1 MNESTR
7 SKLET
12 ALEECTLHAEILAEA
27 LDEHGEPAYSALT
40 IEALTKPWLRLLD
53 QMAYRFTKLQAT
65 LGEQVLPMLLDV
77 AEEPLAQ
84 DAPFAQKLQRLE
96 RIGVI
101 PSAEQWRELRIARNT
116 IAHEYPDAPEL
127 KAAALNQ
134 FVRSTADLLQFWKH
148 VANQSKQLA

>member
-1 MNESTR
+1 MNDFNR

-12 ALEECTLHAEILAEA
+12 AVKECVLHAEILAEA
-27 LDEHGEPAYSALT
+27 LDEHGEFNYSAST
-40 IEALTKPWLRLLD
+40 IESLNKPRLRLLD

-65 LGEQVLPMLLDV
+65 LGEQVLPLLLDA
-77 AEEPLAQ
+77 AEEPLAE
-84 DAPFAQKLQRLE
+84 DVPFAQKLQRLE
-96 RIGVI
+96 RIGII

-134 FVRSTADLLQFWKH
+134 FVRSASELLQFWKH
-148 VANQSKQLA
+148 VARQSKQLT

>member
-7 SKLET
+7 SKLEA
-12 ALEECTLHAEILAEA
+12 ALEECALHAEILTEA
-27 LDEHGEPAYSALT
+27 LDEHGEPEYSASAVDGLN
-40 IEALTKPWLRLLD
+40 KPRLRLLD

-65 LGEQVLPMLLDV
+65 LGEQTLPMLLEL

-96 RIGVI
+96 RIGII
-101 PSAEQWRELRIARNT
+101 PSADQWRELRIARNT

-134 FVRSTADLLQFWKH
+134 FVRSAADLLRFWKH
-148 VANQSKQLA
+148 VANQSKRLI